1 MIMLR
6 NVYLVGANIIDFYE
20 DNYNF
25 HVIYSV
31 LTFMHIEDKEK
42 TFNNIKRYRK
52 QLCNYY

>member
-6 NVYLVGANIIDFYE
+6 NVYLVEANIIDFYE
-20 DNYNF
+20 DSYNF
-25 HVIYSV
+25 DVIYSV

-42 TFNNIKRYRK
+42 AFNNIKRYRK